1 MEDQDEEGSDNAY
14 STPQLVATRGS
25 NNNSEPLE
33 SASDSES
40 IDPPLERR
48 ATRTRKQPL
57 WMIDYETN
65 LFVEE
70 ESLLAM
76 LMTDFED
83 PQTFEEASTS

>member
-57 WMIDYETN
+57 
-65 LFVEE
+65 
-70 ESLLAM
+70 
-76 LMTDFED
+76 
-83 PQTFEEASTS
+83 